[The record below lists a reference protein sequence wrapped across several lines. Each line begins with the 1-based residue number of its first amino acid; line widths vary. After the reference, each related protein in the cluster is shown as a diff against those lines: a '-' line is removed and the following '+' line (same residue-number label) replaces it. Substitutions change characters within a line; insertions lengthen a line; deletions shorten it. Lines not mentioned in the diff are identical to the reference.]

1 MRIVLGS
8 RCNTEVV
15 AVGPGNRFAQ
25 MITDDEFGLRLLQ
38 SDQSFTGGL
47 ILAFVPSTLIV
58 YIHAGQTGAQ
68 IPLPSP
74 ESWNA
79 SETIR
84 FPKSSGMVFCIP
96 VRKSAPAMMNI
107 IPP

>member
-79 SETIR
+79 SERNISQVEIMTIWR
-84 FPKSSGMVFCIP
+84 EPSKCRWLGPS
-96 VRKSAPAMMNI
+96 
-107 IPP
+107 